1 MASIPEQRCPALAP
15 LFQGRVVKK
24 TPAVAGVGIYLFD
37 QLRNIS
43 MPITEGSNE
52 FRSIAAFGP

>member
-52 FRSIAAFGP
+52 FRLIAAFGP